1 MPEAPARRPALPVGF
16 GLIRTVIPGARGLD
30 ADDLARA
37 AGLVLARDLGVTTR
51 DLRLAVRRAA
61 AFQETGDDC
70 LIAWVEGSDMAEEID
85 RTVDRTVDRTEWLT
99 LADGGAV
106 YWFDAPGGFAIGPG
120 GLAELAAPGALLT
133 DALPPALL
141 MLIAASRGARE
152 LVLVSP
158 SQVPKAAQIAL
169 WEAAS
174 GLTVRT
180 IAEADLPATQR
191 VDLRP
196 PPPPVP
202 ARGWSAID
210 RALAAVCAA
219 ALLLFG
225 ASVLPVLQT
234 VSTPRSPATA
244 NPPSAGAVAVT
255 SGSTAGL
262 LLLRTLQAVPDLS
275 DALVAADY
283 ADGRWVLTL
292 RAGASL
298 PGIER
303 ALGLN
308 GLATQAVVQGEEVRL
323 RVERR
328 VP

>member
-1 MPEAPARRPALPVGF
+1 MPEAPARRPVLPVGF

-37 AGLVLARDLGVTTR
+37 AALVLARDLGVTTR
-51 DLRLAVRRAA
+51 DLGLAVRRAT

-70 LIAWVEGSDMAEEID
+70 LIAWVEGMGAADSL
-85 RTVDRTVDRTEWLT
+85 DRTEWLT
-99 LADGGAV
+99 LADGEAV

-120 GLAELAAPGALLT
+120 GLAELAAPGAALT

-141 MLIAASRGARE
+141 MLVAASRGARE

-158 SQVPKAAQIAL
+158 AQAPEAAQAAL

-174 GLTVRT
+174 GLAVRS
-180 IAEADLPATQR
+180 IAEADLPTSDPVA
-191 VDLRP
+191 LRP
-196 PPPPVP
+196 PPPPAP

-219 ALLLFG
+219 SLLLFG
-225 ASVLPVLQT
+225 ASLLPLLQT
-234 VSTPRSPATA
+234 LSPPQPPTTA
-244 NPPSAGAVAVT
+244 SNAGAGAMAPVT

-262 LLLRTLQAVPDLS
+262 LLLRALQAAPELS
-275 DALVAADY
+275 NVLVSADY

-292 RAGASL
+292 RSGASL
-298 PGIER
+298 GSIER
-303 ALGLN
+303 ALALN
-308 GLATQAVVQGEEVRL
+308 ALASQAVAQGEDVRI

-328 VP
+328 QP